1 MSAAMAGEIVKAVG
15 VGTIDRVNAG
25 GGGLV
30 VLVAMCILFGAATYF
45 TGRLYGQVGYIA
57 CAVGFVVV
65 CITLA
70 FVGGLG
76 LFG

>member
-30 VLVAMCILFGAATYF
+30 VLIAMIILFGAATYF
-45 TGRLYGQVGYIA
+45 TGRLYGNVGYIA
-57 CAVGFVVV
+57 CGIGFLVVV
-65 CITLA
+65 VTLG
-70 FVGGLG
+70 FVGGWSL
-76 LFG
+76 

>member
-1 MSAAMAGEIVKAVG
+1 MSAAWAANIALPVG

-30 VLVAMCILFGAATYF
+30 VLVAMIILFGAATYF
-45 TGRLYGQVGYIA
+45 TGRLYGQIGYIA
-57 CAVGFVVV
+57 CGIGFVVV